1 MVQETLAGTQQRC
14 EVCGAG
20 ISRVRLKV
28 VPNVRTCITCQRKR
42 EGESGGGRLNRPE
55 GSRPTVTRRSDP
67 EARDTFQMEGSRVV
81 VGRWSGDLMDLVAQG
96 AALRNKV
103 RSGKKEEARALV
115 QDLPVE
121 AQAALVAM
129 GEDPEELLSL
139 TGADDSGGPAYS
151 TQVVA
156 MLPEELLAG
165 LVSVDARERK
175 FNTELIR
182 AMSPE
187 AFRRT
192 MGATL
197 ELVDNPRLRTR
208 VSWEWLQ
215 ALATLDDF
223 SRRAELLRSVD
234 PALLEEAL
242 LDRLAHLDLHAVV
255 SFGEFSIYR
264 FRLFSSEGIAGVRPS
279 AFVDDPETGEVLD
292 AVYEAVPD
300 LLCDIVRVAWE
311 RAGGE
316 TG

>member
-14 EVCGAG
+14 EVCGAD
-20 ISRVRLKV
+20 ISEVRLKV
-28 VPNVRTCITCQRKR
+28 VPNVRTCITCQRKL
-42 EGESGGGRLNRPE
+42 EKKPGDGHLNRS
-55 GSRPTVTRRSDP
+55 GASRTTVTQRSDA
-67 EARDTFQMEGSRVV
+67 EARDTLQVEGSQVV
-81 VGRWSGDLMDLVAQG
+81 VGRWSGNLMDLVAQG
-96 AALRNKV
+96 DALRNKV
-103 RSGKKEEARALV
+103 RSGKKGEARALV
-115 QDLPVE
+115 RGLPVE

-139 TGADDSGGPAYS
+139 TGVDDSGGPAYS

-156 MLPEELLAG
+156 MLPSELLSG
-165 LVSVDARERK
+165 LISIDVEERK

-197 ELVDNPRLRTR
+197 ELVDNPRMRTR

-242 LDRLAHLDLHAVV
+242 LDRLAHLDLHTILSA
-255 SFGEFSIYR
+255 GEFSIYR

-279 AFVDDPETGEVLD
+279 AFIDDPEMGEVLD

-300 LLCDIVRVAWE
+300 LLGDIVRVAWE